1 MWFSMDNLAF
11 SSLLLMRIALL
22 TDNAAAAPLAAIL
35 AQQSVL
41 CGVFIPKGFPKA
53 SKALAQTID
62 ASYIFKAGQNA
73 QNGIPALSEW
83 LLTIQP
89 DAIYILSFPWIL
101 PKHIFNMPP
110 KGCYNFHLGLLPEM
124 RGADPIF
131 ECIRQ
136 QKLTSGVTI
145 HHVTAGIDHGHIVAQ
160 EEVVVYPFYTYG
172 ILSAELSNIAATL
185 GEQLSTQL
193 LQGDSPAGYPQNEA
207 KAQYFPAVR
216 AEDLYIDWDHQSADD
231 IYALVNASNPII
243 SQGIVSYLQD
253 WALGLISVSIVDKEA
268 DSELPPGSVLV
279 ENQYPLIA
287 TCDGRYIKPEIIYL
301 NEGYFIGSQLLLF
314 GLETGMRFS
323 TSLEE

>member
-1 MWFSMDNLAF
+1 
-11 SSLLLMRIALL
+11 MRIALL
-22 TDNAAAAPLAAIL
+22 TDNAAAAPLASIL

-41 CGVFIPKGFPKA
+41 CGIFIPKGYPKA
-53 SKALAQTID
+53 TKALSQCVD
-62 ASYIFKAGQNA
+62 VSYLHQAGHNA

-83 LLTIQP
+83 LHTIQP
-89 DAIYILSFPWIL
+89 DAIYILSFPWII
-101 PKHIFNMPP
+101 PEHIYIMPQ

-136 QKLTSGVTI
+136 QKLTSGVTL
-145 HHVTAGIDHGHIVAQ
+145 HHVTADIDHGHIVAQ
-160 EEVVVYPFYTYG
+160 EEVEVYPFYTYG

-185 GEQLSTQL
+185 GQQLTTQL
-193 LQGDSPAGYPQNEA
+193 LQSNKPQGYPQNEA

-243 SQGIVSYLQD
+243 AQGIVSYLQD
-253 WALGLISVSIVDKEA
+253 WALGLISVSIVDKDA
-268 DSELPPGSVLV
+268 DLGLPPGSVLV
-279 ENQYPLIA
+279 EDQYPLIA

-301 NEGYFIGSQLLLF
+301 NEGYFLGSQLLLF
-314 GLETGMRFS
+314 GLETGMCFS
-323 TSLEE
+323 TSLGA